1 MAERLARCLNSAVEM
16 QLLKV
21 RSTDGR
27 ELGRVFDVRCRW
39 TPGQTEPPVV
49 EEVVYGRRGLLWRV
63 GFHHLRDQT
72 LPWSAVR
79 SIDNGVMTVDLAPAR
94 RSRD

>member
-1 MAERLARCLNSAVEM
+1 MAQPLARCLNSAIEM
-16 QLLKV
+16 QLLRV

-27 ELGRVFDVRCRW
+27 FLGHVFDFRCRW
-39 TPGQTEPPVV
+39 QPGQQAPPVI
-49 EEVVYGRRGLLWRV
+49 EEVVYGRRGWLRRV

-79 SIDNGVMTVDLAPAR
+79 SIENGVMTVDLAHAR
-94 RSRD
+94 REGA